1 VNAARARIRNGP
13 LDVEGHEVELSHTDR
28 VLFPE
33 VGLTKGDVIGYY
45 LRIAP
50 VLLPHVRGR
59 PVSMQR
65 YPAGIESE
73 GFFQKNAPDYFPDW
87 IERARLA
94 KQDGDVDYVLANHPA
109 TLAYLANQGTLTL
122 HVGLSRADR
131 IDHPDRLVI
140 DLDPP
145 GRDFSEVKAAARH
158 TRRLLVE
165 LGLVPFLQTTGSRGL
180 HVWVPLDR
188 SADFERVRE
197 VARSIAELLARRYQG
212 ALTIEQRKKAR
223 GHRVYLDVMRNAYGQ
238 TAVAPYTVRAR
249 PGAPVATPLDWSE
262 LDGAGLA
269 PDRYTISSIFK
280 RLARKKD
287 PWREIDRHA
296 VSIEVAADRLR
307 EIGR

>member
-1 VNAARARIRNGP
+1 MNAGKAGLRNGP
-13 LDVEGHEVELSHTDR
+13 LNIDGHEVELSNVDR

-33 VGLTKGDVIGYY
+33 AGLTKGDLIGYY
-45 LRIAP
+45 LRVAP
-50 VLLPHVRGR
+50 VLLPHVRDR

-94 KQDGDVDYVLANHPA
+94 KQDGEVDYVLANHPA

-131 IDHPDRLVI
+131 IDCPDRLVI

-145 GRDFSEVKAAARH
+145 GSDFGRVKAAAR
-158 TRRLLVE
+158 RVRGLLE
-165 LGLVPFLQTTGSRGL
+165 PLGLVPFLQTTGSRGL
-180 HVWVPLDR
+180 HVWVPLEPA
-188 SADFERVRE
+188 ADFERVRE
-197 VARSIAELLARRYQG
+197 VARSIAEHLARRHPG
-212 ALTIEQRKKAR
+212 ELTVEQRKRAR
-223 GHRVYLDVMRNAYGQ
+223 GDRVYLDVMRNAYGQ

-262 LDGAGLA
+262 LDDAGLK
-269 PDRYTISSIFK
+269 PDRYTISNIFR
-280 RLARKKD
+280 RLGQKSD

-296 VSIEVAADRLR
+296 RPVDTAASRLR
-307 EIGR
+307 EVGG

>member
-1 VNAARARIRNGP
+1 VARARIRNGS
-13 LDVEGHEVELSHTDR
+13 LGIDGHEVELSSVER

-33 VGLTKGDVIGYY
+33 AGLTKGDVIGYY
-45 LRIAP
+45 LRVAP

-73 GFFQKNAPDYFPDW
+73 GFFQKNAPDYFPEW
-87 IERARLA
+87 IERARLG
-94 KQDGDVDYVLANHPA
+94 KQGGEVDYVLANHPA

-122 HVGLSRADR
+122 HIGLSRADG

-145 GRDFSEVKAAARH
+145 GRDFARVKAAARQA
-158 TRRLLVE
+158 RRLLE
-165 LGLVPFLQTTGSRGL
+165 ALGLVPFLQTTGSRGL
-180 HVWVPLDR
+180 HLWVPLDR

-197 VARSIAELLARRYQG
+197 VARSIAELLARRYAG

-223 GHRVYLDVMRNAYGQ
+223 GDRVYLDVMRNAYGQ

-262 LDGAGLA
+262 LGDAALA
-269 PDRYTISSIFK
+269 PDRYTISNIFR
-280 RLARKKD
+280 RLARKND
-287 PWREIDRHA
+287 PWREIERHA
-296 VSIEVAADRLR
+296 VSIEMAASRLR
-307 EIGR
+307 EIGA